1 MATFSSTFLG
11 CKISHTDAQG
21 VRERL
26 ITEGH
31 VEAEGSVDVAVVN
44 TCCVTHEAVRKS
56 RQEARRAARR
66 ARRVFVTGC
75 AANLEGSFEGLPAS
89 VEVVRLP
96 SEQAAGFV
104 AGAVGALGC
113 VRADARL
120 ERV

>member
-1 MATFSSTFLG
+1 MATFSTTFLG
-11 CKISHTDAQG
+11 CKISHTDAQE

-26 ITEGH
+26 IADGH
-31 VEAEGSVDVAVVN
+31 VEADGGVDVAVVN

-75 AANLEGSFEGLPAS
+75 AANLEAGLGGLPEN

-96 SEQAAGFV
+96 SERTAGFV
-104 AGAVGALGC
+104 AGAVGTLGC
-113 VRADARL
+113 VR
-120 ERV
+120 VTP